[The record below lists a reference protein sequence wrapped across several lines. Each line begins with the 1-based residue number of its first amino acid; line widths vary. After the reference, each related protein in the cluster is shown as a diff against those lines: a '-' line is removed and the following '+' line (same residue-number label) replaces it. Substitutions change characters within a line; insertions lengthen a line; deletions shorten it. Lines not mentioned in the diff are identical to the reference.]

1 MLRVARF
8 ASKLKFLGFEI
19 EDETLNLMSKI
30 SSSGEIET
38 LSKERIW
45 LETSKALSTKN
56 PEVFF
61 SVLDEVGCLQRIVHS
76 VSMNLKALEDV
87 SKENE
92 DLAIRW
98 SAAIVENEN
107 LEEINVSFNA
117 PKDFGE
123 VSLVCSNL
131 RFFYEQDLS
140 PNSVME
146 LIYKAD
152 FLRKPDRF
160 LRAEKASQYIDQDK
174 ALGNEFWK
182 QIHKLLIDIQ
192 ADPSL
197 KEGKLIAKKLHQ
209 DRLAALKKFLSNI

>member
-61 SVLDEVGCLQRIVHS
+61 SVLDEVGCLQRIVDS
-76 VSMNLKALEDV
+76 VSINLKALEDV

-98 SAAIVENEN
+98 SAAIVA
-107 LEEINVSFNA
+107 VSYTHLTLPTN
-117 PKDFGE
+117 
-123 VSLVCSNL
+123 
-131 RFFYEQDLS
+131 
-140 PNSVME
+140 
-146 LIYKAD
+146 
-152 FLRKPDRF
+152 
-160 LRAEKASQYIDQDK
+160 
-174 ALGNEFWK
+174 
-182 QIHKLLIDIQ
+182 
-192 ADPSL
+192 
-197 KEGKLIAKKLHQ
+197 
-209 DRLAALKKFLSNI
+209 